1 MKGRDT
7 GRGAADR
14 ELSDVRNKDSRVAN
28 MGLKLRICR
37 RKYEETIPQEML
49 MDIPPDSSS

>member
-37 RKYEETIPQEML
+37 RKYEETIPQEIL